1 MARRLMT
8 IPGIGAVTAAAL
20 TALAPPAETFRR
32 GRDFAAWLGLTPVQR
47 SSGGKERLGKTSKM
61 GERSLRRLLIIGAS
75 AVARWAA
82 RKGVPAGS
90 WLGRMLARKPPML
103 VRVALANKMA
113 RIVWA
118 LLAKGGVYRA
128 PVAAV

>member
-1 MARRLMT
+1 
-8 IPGIGAVTAAAL
+8 
-20 TALAPPAETFRR
+20 
-32 GRDFAAWLGLTPVQR
+32 
-47 SSGGKERLGKTSKM
+47 M

-82 RKGVPAGS
+82 RKGVPAGA

-103 VRVALANKMA
+103 VRVALANTMA

-118 LLAKGGVYRA
+118 LLARGGVYRA

>member
-1 MARRLMT
+1 
-8 IPGIGAVTAAAL
+8 
-20 TALAPPAETFRR
+20 
-32 GRDFAAWLGLTPVQR
+32 
-47 SSGGKERLGKTSKM
+47 M
-61 GERSLRRLLIIGAS
+61 GERTLRRLLIIGAS

-82 RKGVPAGS
+82 RKGVPAGSWLGRS

-118 LLAKGGVYRA
+118 LLARGGVYRA

>member
-1 MARRLMT
+1 
-8 IPGIGAVTAAAL
+8 
-20 TALAPPAETFRR
+20 
-32 GRDFAAWLGLTPVQR
+32 
-47 SSGGKERLGKTSKM
+47 M

-82 RKGVPAGS
+82 RKGGVPAGS

-118 LLAKGGVYRA
+118 LMAKGGTYQAPAVRA
-128 PVAAV
+128 